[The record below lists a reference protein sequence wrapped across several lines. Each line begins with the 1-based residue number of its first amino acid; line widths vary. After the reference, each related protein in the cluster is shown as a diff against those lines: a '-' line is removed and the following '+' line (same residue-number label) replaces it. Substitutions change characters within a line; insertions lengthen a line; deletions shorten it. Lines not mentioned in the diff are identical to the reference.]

1 MAFCVR
7 SERKMDYFI
16 KDNINVGPGQY
27 FHDTDKNYIKKRIHP
42 PFQMSSQRDSL
53 YKTNDNP
60 GPGSYDLIDKS
71 FYNNKDSTYNSTK
84 INKKKKEKNSSI
96 NNNNNFSSV
105 LFHSKAANNNSS
117 SLLEVSKNTN
127 NINNKSN
134 FNNSEN
140 NDTDNYLNINN
151 KSYIINKN
159 EASSIGN
166 QKIGFLSKVN
176 RFKIKSNNL
185 SETNNSTKD
194 IGPGSYDSNLNTI
207 NNNILK
213 QNKNNNK
220 SKLINQ
226 PLKIEAGSLKRIISI
241 PSKEMNGYIYDFNK
255 TLNLLIDQ
263 TNTNDY
269 VGPGKYDVNIK
280 NKPKS
285 ILNWS
290 KTLNLKEIKHK
301 NDLNKRKETLEELK
315 KRGDIIPQIKKLKLN
330 HNKSFTLLNTHFLS
344 GNTKKG
350 LNDLNSK
357 LFASNINKK
366 PNLFLYSRDSFVP
379 DNNEI
384 PGPGYYTRDLINKRL
399 IKNKKN
405 ITISEAG
412 FGSNSNRFLYKNK
425 SMQDLGPTTYFI
437 EKNKFEPNNK
447 PDIFS
452 HLKNKSLANN
462 EGNKQKKDSSIPG
475 PGTYELSHTFV
486 NKSYGK
492 HEYMDN
498 NLARFKYKYN
508 NNPGPGT
515 YTNMNNLSD
524 LNILKKSLNLKKIV
538 NRTIDE
544 EEVKQRKEK
553 LENINRLKNIG
564 VPGVGTYNLENVDSI
579 NINNKKK
586 LNPKIS
592 YNSPFMMSSRRFN
605 YKYGKIDSPIYD
617 IKYVKKNFDYMAF
630 SKAERFSNKNPKNIA
645 GYSVGPGSYNLN
657 NDEQWNKRTF
667 NKIFSS

>member
-16 KDNINVGPGQY
+16 NDNKDVGPGQY
-27 FHDTDKNYIKKRIHP
+27 FQSNDKNYIKKRIHP
-42 PFQMSSQRDSL
+42 PFQISSQRDSL

-71 FYNNKDSTYNSTK
+71 FYNNKDTSYNSTK
-84 INKKKKEKNSSI
+84 INNKKKEKNSSKI
-96 NNNNNFSSV
+96 NNNCSTV
-105 LFHSKAANNNSS
+105 LFHSKVGNNNSS
-117 SLLEVSKNTN
+117 YLLEVSKNTN

-140 NDTDNYLNINN
+140 NDSDNYININN
-151 KSYIINKN
+151 NSYFINKN
-159 EASSIGN
+159 NASSNSI

-176 RFKIKSNNL
+176 RFNINSNNL
-185 SETNNSTKD
+185 SETNNSTKE

-213 QNKNNNK
+213 INKNNNK
-220 SKLINQ
+220 SKLVTQ

-241 PSKEMNGYIYDFNK
+241 PSKDMNGYIYDFNK

-263 TNTNDY
+263 TNTNEY
-269 VGPGKYDVNIK
+269 VGPGKYDINIT

-301 NDLNKRKETLEELK
+301 KEFNKRKEALEELK
-315 KRGDIIPQIKKLKLN
+315 KRGDIIPQIKKLKLS
-330 HNKSFTLLNTHFLS
+330 HTKSLTLLNTHFIS
-344 GNTKKG
+344 GNHKKG

-357 LFASNINKK
+357 LFTSNINKK

-379 DNNEI
+379 NNNEV
-384 PGPGYYTRDLINKRL
+384 PGPGYYTRDLINKNV

-405 ITISEAG
+405 MTISEAG

-437 EKNKFEPNNK
+437 EKNKFEPDKK

-452 HLKNKSLANN
+452 HLKNKRLFK
-462 EGNKQKKDSSIPG
+462 ELNKQIKDSNIPG
-475 PGTYELSHTFV
+475 PGSYQLSHSFL
-486 NKSYGK
+486 NKSFGK

-515 YTNMNNLSD
+515 YANMNNISD
-524 LNILKKSLNLKKIV
+524 LNILKKNLNLKKIV
-538 NRTIDE
+538 KRTIDE
-544 EEVKQRKEK
+544 EEEKERKEK

-605 YKYGKIDSPIYD
+605 YKYGKVDSPIYD
-617 IKYVKKNFDYMAF
+617 IKFVKKNLDYMAF
-630 SKAERFSNKNPKNIA
+630 SKAERFSNKNPKNIS
-645 GYSVGPGSYNLN
+645 GYSVGPGSYNLI